1 MTENGE
7 AYENPIA
14 ERINGILKTEFK
26 LNRVFQS
33 RSQAMLEVAKSIE
46 SYNHLRPHMSC
57 NYLTPV
63 VAHTTEEPLIKKWK
77 NCRKKHNKTKEKQ
90 LTL

>member
-1 MTENGE
+1 MTQHGE

-26 LNRVFQS
+26 LNAVFKS
-33 RSQAMLEVAKSIE
+33 RLEALLAVKIAIDA
-46 SYNHLRPHMSC
+46 YNNRRPHMSC

-63 VAHTTEEPLIKKWK
+63 AAHLTSEPLVKCWK
-77 NCRKKHNKTKEKQ
+77 NTRKKRQ
-90 LTL
+90 PVLPA

>member
-14 ERINGILKTEFK
+14 ERLNGILKSEFK
-26 LNRVFQS
+26 LNQVFQS
-33 RSQAMLEVAKSIE
+33 RSQALLAVAKSID

-57 NYLTPV
+57 NYLTPTA
-63 VAHTTEEPLIKKWK
+63 AHSTDQVLIKRWK
-77 NCRKKHNKTKEKQ
+77 NSRKKYKRNKEKQ
-90 LTL
+90 LVL